1 MPNDSNYN
9 PINPMGVFP
18 NWIFCPKIVPLVYD
32 DSLSYYEFLNKLM
45 VKLNEVITFANQIN
59 ANVDYLRT
67 IVERIQ
73 ALIEGFDERITQ
85 NEADIDALQTA
96 VNAIN
101 GAIENI
107 NSSIDSIGDRVD
119 TLEDGL
125 EDLAASVEQEIAT
138 AIVPL
143 QTSVSALELA
153 VGGIETRLQTVEQA
167 AFDPTQIAI
176 PPVPFNFAMSTCNGN
191 KNGMRIVVD
200 GSTSDRDSIRW
211 VDEGSYTQNQQP
223 PNNILNTV
231 FKMPQFETYG
241 NACHLVIPNVF
252 PYKYNGKADSRIN
265 YSLYFYANRYYDRN
279 HTDNIW
285 VRKVGPITLNEL
297 LQTGGVQ
304 QEVINDDKIC
314 FIDMEVHVNQETG
327 AYDLYIF
334 NGRNGKYQTIGSY
347 KPSSIIISTL
357 DLGDVTN
364 WTGAQKYF
372 NLLNA
377 HGINAYNF
385 VDLKTSA
392 ALNEAKSYADDVAQS
407 QAALVEENAFEA
419 IFNGTENVFTPSTG
433 VTLVNNK
440 SCQKSVSGLG
450 MWQYIDLT
458 VDVANLADSTSKVLG
473 SFSTHPL
480 RGHNITVQIEKA
492 NNGCFGSY
500 DSSGNITIMGF
511 GTFGDSVRV
520 RVMGYISD
528 SAT

>member
-1 MPNDSNYN
+1 MSNDSNYT
-9 PINPMGVFP
+9 PVNPMGVFP

-59 ANVDYLRT
+59 ANVDYLRA

-85 NEADIDALQTA
+85 NEADIEALQNA

-107 NSSIDSIGDRVD
+107 NSAIDSIGDRVD

-125 EDLAASVEQEIAT
+125 EDLAESVEQEIAT

-167 AFDPTQIAI
+167 AFDPSQ
-176 PPVPFNFAMSTCNGN
+176 VVMSSNPFNFVANVYDCQKAGW
-191 KNGMRIVVD
+191 RIVVD
-200 GSTSDRDSIRW
+200 GSGSDYDSIRW
-211 VDEGSYTQNQQP
+211 VDEGAYTMGNLNQKSKLLTP
-223 PNNILNTV
+223 
-231 FKMPQFETYG
+231 FKMPQFERGG
-241 NACHLVIPNVF
+241 NECHLIIPNVL
-252 PYKYNGKADSRIN
+252 PYLYNQAVN
-265 YSLYFYANRYYDRN
+265 VNLMYNLYFYANRYFYDQHGAN
-279 HTDNIW
+279 VW
-285 VRKVGPITLNEL
+285 VRKVGPVSTPTLLSDNGYVVEN
-297 LQTGGVQ
+297 V
-304 QEVINDDKIC
+304 NDDYMI
-314 FIDMEVHVNQETG
+314 FFDMELVANQETG
-327 AYDLYIF
+327 NYDLWLH
-334 NGRNGKYQTIGSY
+334 NGRNGKYCTIDQC
-347 KPSSIIISTL
+347 KFSSIIISQT
-357 DLGDVTN
+357 DFGRVD
-364 WTGAQKYF
+364 WWEGAQRYF
-372 NLLNA
+372 N
-377 HGINAYNF
+377 
-385 VDLKTSA
+385 
-392 ALNEAKSYADDVAQS
+392 ALNCYGSNSIANTDRRIAAESTVLKNYADDVAQE
-407 QAALVEENAFEA
+407 AASLVEENAFEA
-419 IFNGTENVFTPSTG
+419 IFDGTENVFTPSTG
-433 VTLVNNK
+433 VTVVNNK

-511 GTFGDSVRV
+511 GTFGDSARV
-520 RVMGYISD
+520 RIMGYISD